1 MTSRRPMLTSHP
13 PSLLHRQAQRFSHLL
28 PKSQKHLVGL
38 VVVVVRQEGQT
49 LQMPQKATPFLER
62 LRLSCSPLT
71 AHRQEASQQAQQSQ
85 QASSPSGM
93 SCRGEGRVE
102 GGTRTRRDATQSLF
116 LPSRSFD
123 ASDENRLALLS
134 QGLEKLSAGSSPRF
148 GPKAGRVTSR
158 LHDHATATRTE
169 TDSTHLLASCLRAA
183 CFVRA
188 RAAAWGPSLSH
199 LLIVSE
205 GTFPSFVWM
214 DEYKAGLSRTETNA
228 PTAITTV
235 ASIALMKSKSWG
247 KPPERN
253 QTAWCSNMRGSRRRA
268 WQTRRARIQKKTLPP
283 CMGGASMPGGAGSQ
297 INDMCIHGC
306 TRLTCIPT
314 YIPRIPVPPL
324 CTASILP
331 RSARTR
337 SSMHLPHKSRQR
349 PAKKSVSSTRIN

>member
-1 MTSRRPMLTSHP
+1 
-13 PSLLHRQAQRFSHLL
+13 
-28 PKSQKHLVGL
+28 
-38 VVVVVRQEGQT
+38 
-49 LQMPQKATPFLER
+49 MPQKATPFLER

-247 KPPERN
+247 KPPKETKRHGALTCVAHVGGHGKLDE
-253 QTAWCSNMRGSRRRA
+253 QGYRRR
-268 WQTRRARIQKKTLPP
+268 
-283 CMGGASMPGGAGSQ
+283 
-297 INDMCIHGC
+297 
-306 TRLTCIPT
+306 
-314 YIPRIPVPPL
+314 L
-324 CTASILP
+324 C
-331 RSARTR
+331 
-337 SSMHLPHKSRQR
+337 R
-349 PAKKSVSSTRIN
+349 PAWAARACLVVLDRRSMTCAFTAVLGSHAYPHTYLAYQYHPFARRPFFRAAPAPDPRCICPINHVNDPPKRASLRRESMRMTLR